1 MRYTLTYFD
10 KVGSRAFTDN
20 FGNLEEAVGMF
31 GRLVSAYEDDGT
43 DNTGLEL
50 WDTEEDKLLAEWNVD
65 EGTCLWDKGVEEI
78 LVSKGL
84 TDFDYMLIED

>member
-20 FGNLEEAVGMF
+20 FNDKKEAIEMF
-31 GRLVSAYEDDGT
+31 GKLVSAYEHDGT

-50 WDTEEDKLLAEWNVD
+50 WDTDKDKLLAEWNVA
-65 EGTCLWDKGVEEI
+65 EGTYIWDKEI
-78 LVSKGL
+78 EAYIQDKQKEGK
-84 TDFDYMLIED
+84 